1 MKTIQ
6 PYQHIAKY
14 YETDQMAI
22 IHHSNYIRW
31 FEEARIDYL
40 KQIGLPYHIM
50 EEKGIISP
58 VLEISCQYHKMMR
71 FEDTATIYVKMT
83 SYNGIKFEIDYEI
96 YNQHQE
102 LCTTGHSKHCFLN
115 KSGRPVS
122 LKRTHPEYHEILNQ
136 LLNENKNL

>member
-1 MKTIQ
+1 MKIK

-40 KQIGLPYHIM
+40 KQIGLPYDIM
-50 EEKGIISP
+50 EANGIISP
-58 VLEISCQYHKMMR
+58 VLEISCQYIKMMK
-71 FEDTATIYVKMT
+71 FEDIATIHVEFKKYTGV
-83 SYNGIKFEIDYEI
+83 KFEIAYEI

-102 LCTTGHSKHCFLN
+102 LCTTGYSKHCFLN
-115 KSGRPVS
+115 KDNKPIS
-122 LKRTHPEYHEILNQ
+122 LKRSFPQYHEILSS
-136 LLNENKNL
+136 LVTDNKEM

>member
-1 MKTIQ
+1 MKNIQ

-40 KQIGLPYHIM
+40 KQIGLPYHIL

-58 VLEISCQYHKMMR
+58 VLEVNCQYHKMMR
-71 FEDTATIYVKMT
+71 FEDTATIYVKFVK
-83 SYNGIKFEIDYEI
+83 YNGIKFEIEYEI
-96 YNQHQE
+96 YNQDNK

-115 KSGRPVS
+115 KEGKPIS
-122 LKRTHPEYHEILNQ
+122 LKRSYPEYHEILSS
-136 LLNENKNL
+136 LLNENKKI